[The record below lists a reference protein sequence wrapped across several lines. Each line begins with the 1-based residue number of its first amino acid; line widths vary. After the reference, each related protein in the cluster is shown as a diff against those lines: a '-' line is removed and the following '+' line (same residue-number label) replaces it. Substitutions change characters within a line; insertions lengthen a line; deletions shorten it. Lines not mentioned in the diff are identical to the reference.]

1 VDTPFSTPQ
10 LKPKLLTMASAT
22 NGHANGH
29 SKERTPL
36 RHGIYSPTM
45 TFFDPETEELDIPTI
60 KKHAVRLAE
69 AGLVGLVTMGSNG
82 EAVHLSR
89 AEKTA
94 VTRATREALDEA
106 GYKNVPVIVGASENG
121 IKLTIELCRESA
133 EAGGEYVL
141 IVPPSY
147 YRYAIDEEAIYEYF
161 TKVADSS
168 PLPVILYNYPGAV
181 AGIDMD
187 SDLII
192 KLGKHPNIV
201 GTKFTCGNTGKLTRV
216 ALATNAV
223 TAKSNGSGYMAF
235 GGMADFTA
243 QTGASGG
250 SGIIAGGANVLP
262 KTCVKVWNLW
272 AEGKYDE
279 AIEMQKALSKG
290 DWVLTKAAIPGTKSA
305 LQSYYGYGGYPRQ
318 PLKRLP
324 KEKVDAVAEGIKEVM
339 DLERSL

>member
-1 VDTPFSTPQ
+1 MTSNGH
-10 LKPKLLTMASAT
+10 SNGAT
-22 NGHANGH
+22 NGSAR
-29 SKERTPL
+29 ERTPL
-36 RHGIYSPTM
+36 RPGIYSPTM
-45 TFFDPETEELDIPTI
+45 TFFDAETEELDIAAI
-60 KKHAVRLAE
+60 KKHAVRLAQ

-106 GYKNVPVIVGASENG
+106 GFQNVPVMVGASEHG
-121 IKLTIELCRESA
+121 IKLTIELCKEA
-133 EAGGEYVL
+133 EAAGGEYVL

-147 YRYAIDEEAIYEYF
+147 YRYAIDE
-161 TKVADSS
+161 DGS
-168 PLPVILYNYPGAV
+168 PLPIVLYNYPGAV

-192 KLGKHPNIV
+192 KLAKHPNIV

-216 ALATNAV
+216 ALATNAC
-223 TAKSNGSGYMAF
+223 TPKSNGSGYMAF

-243 QTGASGG
+243 QTAASGG

-279 AIEMQKALSKG
+279 AFELQKVLSKG

-305 LQSYYGYGGYPRQ
+305 IQSYYGYGGYPRR

-324 KEKVDAVAEGIKEVM
+324 QDKVDAVAEGIREVM
-339 DLERSL
+339 DVENSL